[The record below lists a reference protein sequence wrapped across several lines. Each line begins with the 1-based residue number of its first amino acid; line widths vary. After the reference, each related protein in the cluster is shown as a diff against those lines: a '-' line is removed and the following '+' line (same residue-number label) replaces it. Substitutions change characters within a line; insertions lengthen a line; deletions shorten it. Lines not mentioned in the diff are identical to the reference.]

1 MRIKT
6 YNDNIYIHLNDKTH
20 KHGTK
25 RTYTIHGK
33 TNNRK
38 GYPRGYRGIGLVIQA
53 FSSFY
58 GSFRPN
64 FESADLSRGK
74 L

>member
-1 MRIKT
+1 MTRHT
-6 YNDNIYIHLNDKTH
+6 NTGQNGH
-20 KHGTK
+20 
-25 RTYTIHGK
+25 IHGK
-33 TNNRK
+33 TNNRN
-38 GYPRGYRGIGLVIQA
+38 GYPKGNRGIGLVFQA